1 MRPEYFENFM
11 EITLLSSA
19 LLMLASPTPVK
30 VTSSRKADNFE
41 STGGSLFSD
50 LYGRSYYSRYF
61 EN

>member
-19 LLMLASPTPVK
+19 LLMLASSMLA
-30 VTSSRKADNFE
+30 SSRKADNFE